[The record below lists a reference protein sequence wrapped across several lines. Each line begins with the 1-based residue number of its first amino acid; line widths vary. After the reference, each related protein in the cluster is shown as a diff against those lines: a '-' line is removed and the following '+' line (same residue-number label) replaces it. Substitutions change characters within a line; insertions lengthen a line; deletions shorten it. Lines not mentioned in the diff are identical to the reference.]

1 MSVHVALTIAASDSG
16 GGSGLQGDLKTF
28 EALGVYGATAVTAVL
43 ARNTT
48 GITAIHDLPAAVVR
62 DQVRAVLSDLPPG
75 AIKVGM
81 LSTIPVIRAIAAELR
96 RTPAPVVLDP
106 VMISRDGAR
115 LLRATSVSSL
125 IKDLLPRASI
135 VTPNLPEA
143 SLLAGFPIRNES
155 DAKRAARA
163 IQALGP
169 QAVLIKG
176 GHGEGPSVVDGLLDG
191 RTWHLFQTSRL
202 ETRHTYGTGCA
213 LSSAITAWLARGETL
228 PEAVE
233 KALKFVRRAIEEAP
247 GLGSGQG
254 PIGHKSAGEGSR
266 RGPDQSSVP

>member
-1 MSVHVALTIAASDSG
+1 MSVYVALTIAASDSG
-16 GGSGLQGDLKTF
+16 GASGLQGDLKTF

-48 GITAIHDLPAAVVR
+48 GISAIHDVPAAVVR
-62 DQVRAVLSDLPPG
+62 DQIRAVLSDLPPA

-96 RTPAPVVLDP
+96 RSPAPVVLDP

-115 LLRATSVSSL
+115 LLRTTSVSSL
-125 IKDLLPRASI
+125 IKDLLPRAAI

-143 SLLAGFPIRNES
+143 SLLAGFPIRNEA
-155 DAKRAARA
+155 DAKRAARG

-176 GHGEGPSVVDGLLDG
+176 GHGEGPTVVDGLLDG
-191 RTWHLFQTSRL
+191 RTWRLFQTPRL
-202 ETRHTYGTGCA
+202 GTRHTYGSGCA
-213 LSSAITAWLARGETL
+213 LSAAIAAWLARGETL

-233 KALKFVRRAIEEAP
+233 RALKFVRRAIEE
-247 GLGSGQG
+247 GSELGSGQG
-254 PIGHKSAGEGSR
+254 PIGHRAAGKG
-266 RGPDQSSVP
+266 VPS

>member
-1 MSVHVALTIAASDSG
+1 MHVALTIAASDSG

-135 VTPNLPEA
+135 VTPNAPHAPFRLSDRRPFSSKAGMAKARAWWTA
-143 SLLAGFPIRNES
+143 SSMAAPGTSSRPRASRHATRMAPAALSHPRSRLGSP
-155 DAKRAARA
+155 AAR
-163 IQALGP
+163 
-169 QAVLIKG
+169 
-176 GHGEGPSVVDGLLDG
+176 PSP
-191 RTWHLFQTSRL
+191 RPSKK
-202 ETRHTYGTGCA
+202 
-213 LSSAITAWLARGETL
+213 
-228 PEAVE
+228 P
-233 KALKFVRRAIEEAP
+233 
-247 GLGSGQG
+247 
-254 PIGHKSAGEGSR
+254 
-266 RGPDQSSVP
+266 

>member
-1 MSVHVALTIAASDSG
+1 MSVPVALTITGSDSG

-28 EALGVYGATAVTAVL
+28 EALGVYGTTVVTAVL
-43 ARNTT
+43 AQSTT
-48 GITAIHDLPAAVVR
+48 GITAIHDVPAPVVR
-62 DQVRAVLSDLPPG
+62 DQLRAVLSDLPP
-75 AIKVGM
+75 AAVKVGL
-81 LSTIPVIRAIAAELR
+81 LSTIPVIRTIAAGLR

-106 VMISRDGAR
+106 VMMSRGGTR

-143 SLLAGFPIRNES
+143 SLLAGFPIRNEV
-155 DAKRAARA
+155 DAKRAARV

-176 GHGEGPSVVDGLLDG
+176 GHGEGAEVVDGLLDG

-202 ETRHTYGTGCA
+202 ETRHTHGTGCA
-213 LSSAITAWLARGETL
+213 LSSAITAHLARGETL
-228 PEAVE
+228 PDAVE
-233 KALKFVRRAIEEAP
+233 KALRFVRKAIEEAP

-254 PIGHKSAGEGSR
+254 PIGHRAAGMGATGLSR
-266 RGPDQSSVP
+266 EP